1 MFAMVCPDINIA
13 FLQSSKNMKEKT
25 FLVDYEI
32 RHKQIL
38 RYINIRTNHGRYW
51 SKISAMVCPDIDR
64 AFFQSSKNMK
74 KKFLEY
80 FEITHKQ
87 ISC

>member
-1 MFAMVCPDINIA
+1 MVSPDIDIA
-13 FLQSSKNMKEKT
+13 FFQSSKNIYKKKT

-51 SKISAMVCPDIDR
+51 SKISVMVCPDIDI

-74 KKFLEY
+74 KNFLEY
-80 FEITHKQ
+80 CEITHKQ